1 MGGIS
6 DIMIV
11 EKLKT
16 AWKCLQAK
24 EQFRTSM
31 QKNLQRHTPI
41 SSNDPTVEWCWSV
54 SLSNI
59 HFIQTPV
66 LKDKNEPPLYTTLY
80 SLLCWIHAIY

>member
-41 SSNDPTVEWCWSV
+41 SSNDPTVEWC
-54 SLSNI
+54 
-59 HFIQTPV
+59 
-66 LKDKNEPPLYTTLY
+66 
-80 SLLCWIHAIY
+80 